1 MRTSVAGVYAVGD
14 ARRGP
19 ATVVEGIADAAAA
32 AAAIADIRFDGYA
45 AENRAAGEEKYRF
58 KKGMVAED
66 VSAVPDWRCLGCPS
80 ICAVCADVC
89 PNRANAVIHVPG
101 RRRARIV
108 HVDGMCNEC
117 GNCAVFC
124 PYSGRPYKDKFTLFW
139 SEEDFRDSEN
149 NGFLPLE
156 GSKVCVRLF
165 GNAAE
170 YDIADPACTLPTGVL
185 AFIKAV
191 KDNYGY
197 LL

>member
-1 MRTSVAGVYAVGD
+1 
-14 ARRGP
+14 
-19 ATVVEGIADAAAA
+19 
-32 AAAIADIRFDGYA
+32 
-45 AENRAAGEEKYRF
+45 
-58 KKGMVAED
+58 
-66 VSAVPDWRCLGCPS
+66 
-80 ICAVCADVC
+80 
-89 PNRANAVIHVPG
+89 
-101 RRRARIV
+101 
-108 HVDGMCNEC
+108 MCNEC

-139 SEEDFRDSEN
+139 SEEDFKDSEN

-170 YDIADPACTLPTGVL
+170 YDIADPACTLPEGVL

-191 KDNYGY
+191 EENYGY